1 MFITFTPPLSSS
13 SSLFDNE
20 QIFIFQKKKKKKRR
34 RRRKFSKKALRL
46 RALGSYFLVACKK
59 KIKININQNFQFL
72 EKFKISK
79 IFKKNSSIKIF
90 NSLKNSR
97 FLIFFFFKKKSL
109 WIRGIGLVLLRQL
122 KKKTK
127 IFIKFFFRN
136 RKLWSS
142 SMSTVHPQRSSK
154 HGICP
159 KLRASARYAEFFS
172 MNNSVTNWKC
182 LFCRY

>member
-1 MFITFTPPLSSS
+1 MIGFSI
-13 SSLFDNE
+13 
-20 QIFIFQKKKKKKRR
+20 KKKKIITNKCSSLLLHLYLHLLHFLIMNKSSYLKKIKNNKEGQKIKFSKKKKIISKSFKRRRRRRRR

-59 KIKININQNFQFL
+59 KKKININQNFQFL

-79 IFKKNSSIKIF
+79 IFKKNSSIKLF

-97 FLIFFFFKKKSL
+97 FLILFFLKKKSL

-136 RKLWSS
+136 RKL
-142 SMSTVHPQRSSK
+142 
-154 HGICP
+154 
-159 KLRASARYAEFFS
+159 
-172 MNNSVTNWKC
+172 
-182 LFCRY
+182 